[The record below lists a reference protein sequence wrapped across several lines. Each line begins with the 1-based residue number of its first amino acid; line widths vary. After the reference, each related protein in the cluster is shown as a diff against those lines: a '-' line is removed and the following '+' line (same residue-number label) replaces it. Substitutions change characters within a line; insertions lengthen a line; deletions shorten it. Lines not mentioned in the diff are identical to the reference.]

1 MSDEKAL
8 KALKLMGI
16 EPIMIHLLTSNG
28 ITEDE
33 WKAIEPDLNSIRAA
47 TESLGEIV
55 ELFCIDLDSRHGT
68 EEAILAK
75 VKHVSRKTKLITYT
89 FDLCLNWSGDGY
101 SEKSEKDNGDNAT
114 LLRREVAYNSNTH
127 LDQ

>member
-28 ITEDE
+28 IPEDE
-33 WKAIEPDLNSIRAA
+33 WKVIEPDLNSIRAV

-55 ELFCIDLDSRHGT
+55 ELFCIDLISRHGT

-75 VKHVSRKTKLITYT
+75 VKHVSRKTKLVTYT
-89 FDLCLNWSGDGY
+89 FDLCLNWSSEGYQQSEGD
-101 SEKSEKDNGDNAT
+101 EDRPT
-114 LLRREVAYNSNTH
+114 LLRRETSYTS
-127 LDQ
+127 